1 MLQED
6 RFYFESLANLK
17 TDKSKSRW
25 DNRTNFRAPH
35 KPLLLLAIFD
45 RFAEGAY
52 SVNLI
57 EFEDNLSE
65 LFAIYWEMVDPPSLR
80 GNIAMPL
87 YHLQSDGFW
96 HLLPREGHEERLKHG
111 GRIHSIRRL
120 RETVY
125 GAKLDNELFELL
137 QQQEPRDALR
147 TVLINTYFAPE
158 LRQKLIQQGKI
169 NLESYFYSQDLLAKV
184 KGYKVKEMA
193 VPDEDYAVRDQGF
206 KRTMRRIYDHRCA
219 LCGIRVT
226 TAEGHTAVVGAHII
240 PWSISHNDDPRNGLS
255 LCRLCHWTFDE
266 GLMTVNVD
274 YVVRTSPQLNSV
286 GNMSSHLALLDQ
298 RSMIHP
304 KDTDFLPALD
314 SLSWH
319 MKKVFRKR

>member
-1 MLQED
+1 MQAHYIQV
-6 RFYFESLANLK
+6 FSNLK

-25 DNRTNFRAPH
+25 YEQTTFRAPH
-35 KPLLLLAIFD
+35 KPLLLLAVSD

-52 SVNLI
+52 SANLI
-57 EFEDNLSE
+57 EFDDDLSE
-65 LFAIYWEMVDPPSLR
+65 LFAIYWSLVDPPSVR

-96 HLLPREGHEERLKHG
+96 HLLPRIGFEERLKYG
-111 GRIHSIRRL
+111 GRIHSIRKL

-125 GAKLDNELFELL
+125 GAKLDDDLYQLM
-137 QQQEPRDALR
+137 QHQEPRDLLR
-147 TVLINTYFAPE
+147 TTLINTYFAPE
-158 LRQKLIQQGKI
+158 LRQRLIQQGRI

-184 KGYKVKEMA
+184 KGNSLKEVA
-193 VPDEDYAVRDQGF
+193 IAEEEYAVRDQGF
-206 KRTMRRIYDHRCA
+206 KRTMRRIYDYRCA

-226 TAEGHTAVVGAHII
+226 TAEGHTVVVGAHII

-266 GLMTVNVD
+266 GLMTVNLD
-274 YVVRTSPQLNSV
+274 YVVRTSPQLSSG
-286 GNMSSHLALLDQ
+286 GNMPAHLALLNK
-298 RSMIHP
+298 RSMIRP
-304 KDTDFLPALD
+304 EDADFLPASD

-319 MKKVFRKR
+319 MREIFRRH

>member
-1 MLQED
+1 MNEQYIKA
-6 RFYFESLANLK
+6 FSSLK
-17 TDKSKSRW
+17 TDKAKSRW
-25 DNRTNFRAPH
+25 DERTMFCAPH
-35 KPLLLLAIFD
+35 KPLLLLAILD

-52 SVNLI
+52 STNLI
-57 EFEDNLSE
+57 EFDDDLSE
-65 LFAIYWEMVDPPSLR
+65 LFSIYWALVDPPSVR

-87 YHLQSDGFW
+87 YHLESDEFW
-96 HLLPREGHEERLKHG
+96 HLLPREGYEERLKYG
-111 GRIHSIRRL
+111 GKIHSIRKL

-125 GAKLDNELFELL
+125 GAKLDDELFALL
-137 QQQEPRDALR
+137 QNQEARDTLR

-158 LRQKLIQQGKI
+158 LRQRLIGQGKI

-184 KGYKVKEMA
+184 KGQKLKEVA
-193 VPDEDYAVRDQGF
+193 VTDELYAMRDQGF

-266 GLMTVNVD
+266 GLITINLD
-274 YVVRTSPQLNSV
+274 YVVRTSPQLISM
-286 GNMSSHLALLDQ
+286 GNLPAHLSLLNQ
-298 RSMIHP
+298 RGMIRP
-304 KDTDFLPALD
+304 DDSDFLPTPD
-314 SLSWH
+314 SLTWH
-319 MKKVFRKR
+319 MKKVFRRR